1 MRTTWDRIKR
11 PFIKRKYWIRQI
23 SVAAVASAT
32 AWVIGDRLITN
43 GGLVA
48 AIVCALSIRVSLYK
62 SVREGLGQIIGTAI
76 GAGIALLAVS
86 IFKFGFIAIG
96 LTVLMS
102 AVVAR
107 ALHLGEVASVNVP
120 VTALIVLGPGL
131 SESTALHRFSST
143 VLGALIAIG
152 FSYWSH
158 PKTPAGRTRDKI
170 KRIGRSAANLLAT
183 MADGVAKGYSQ
194 NKAGDWLTSAREMIE
209 EIPALRSQALEAK
222 RYARWSPIQEGDIA
236 DELYLR
242 AVALEHIVVQVRT
255 IARTLFDLA
264 VDGDINLEP
273 NRQVATAL
281 SSASHAILAN
291 TEIEDGV
298 NSEIVT
304 VGIANDL
311 RAACSNLAAEIIEAR
326 NELTQEALVKEI
338 SIVSN
343 IERIADSIDESSP
356 ALSDVSTPDEPLTQK
371 VMQVSPIDQTTKL
384 SRRIWRAGRKFLR
397 R

>member
-1 MRTTWDRIKR
+1 MIKYLLNS
-11 PFIKRKYWIRQI
+11 FKKRKNWIRQV

-32 AWVIGDRLITN
+32 AWVIGDRLITK

-131 SESTALHRFSST
+131 SESTALHRFGST

-158 PKTPAGRTRDKI
+158 PKTPAGRTRDQI
-170 KRIGRSAANLLAT
+170 KKIGREAANLLAT

-194 NKAGDWLTSAREMIE
+194 NKAGDWLMKAREMIE
-209 EIPALRSQALEAK
+209 EIPALRSQALETK

-236 DELYLR
+236 DQLYLR

-255 IARTLFDLA
+255 ISRTLFDLA
-264 VDGDINLEP
+264 VDGDINREP
-273 NRQVATAL
+273 NSQVSLAL
-281 SSASHAILAN
+281 SSASHAVLAN
-291 TEIEDGV
+291 TEIDDGV
-298 NSEIVT
+298 NSEIIT

-311 RAACSNLAAEIIEAR
+311 RLACSNLAAEIIEAR

-356 ALSDVSTPDEPLTQK
+356 ALSDVSTPDEPATQK

-384 SRRIWRAGRKFLR
+384 SRRIWRAIRKFLR

>member
-1 MRTTWDRIKR
+1 MIKYLLNS
-11 PFIKRKYWIRQI
+11 FKKRKNWIRQV

-32 AWVIGDRLITN
+32 AWVIGDRLITK

-131 SESTALHRFSST
+131 SESTALHRFGST

-158 PKTPAGRTRDKI
+158 PKTPAGRTRDQI
-170 KRIGRSAANLLAT
+170 KKIGREAANLLAT

-194 NKAGDWLTSAREMIE
+194 NKAGDWLMKAREMIE
-209 EIPALRSQALEAK
+209 EIPALRSQALETK

-236 DELYLR
+236 DQLYLR

-255 IARTLFDLA
+255 ISRTLFDLA
-264 VDGDINLEP
+264 VDGDINREP
-273 NRQVATAL
+273 NSQVGLAL
-281 SSASHAILAN
+281 SSASHAVLAN
-291 TEIEDGV
+291 TEIDDGV
-298 NSEIVT
+298 NSEIIT

-311 RAACSNLAAEIIEAR
+311 RLACSNLAAEIIEAR

-356 ALSDVSTPDEPLTQK
+356 ALSDVSTPDEPATQK

-384 SRRIWRAGRKFLR
+384 SRRIWRAIRKFLR

>member
-1 MRTTWDRIKR
+1 LIK
-11 PFIKRKYWIRQI
+11 FWLNSIKKRKNWIRQI

-32 AWVIGDRLITN
+32 AWVIGDRLITK

-76 GAGIALLAVS
+76 GAGIALMAVS
-86 IFKFGFIAIG
+86 IFEFGFIAIG

-143 VLGALIAIG
+143 VLGALVAIG

-158 PKTPAGRTRDKI
+158 PKTPAGRTRDQI
-170 KRIGRSAANLLAT
+170 KKIGREAANLLAT
-183 MADGVAKGYSQ
+183 MADGVANGYSQ
-194 NKAGDWLTSAREMIE
+194 NKAGDWLTKAREMIE

-236 DELYLR
+236 DQLYLR

-264 VDGDINLEP
+264 VDGDINREP
-273 NRQVATAL
+273 NIQVSLAL
-281 SSASHAILAN
+281 SSASHAVLAN
-291 TEIEDGV
+291 TEIDDGV
-298 NSEIVT
+298 NSEIIT

-311 RAACSNLAAEIIEAR
+311 RSACSNLAAEIIEAR
-326 NELTQEALVKEI
+326 NKLTQEALVKEI

-356 ALSDVSTPDEPLTQK
+356 ALSDVSTPDEPATQK
-371 VMQVSPIDQTTKL
+371 VMQVSPIDQTTKF
-384 SRRIWRAGRKFLR
+384 SRRIWRAIRKFLR

>member
-1 MRTTWDRIKR
+1 MIKYLLNS
-11 PFIKRKYWIRQI
+11 FKKRKNWIRQV

-32 AWVIGDRLITN
+32 AWVIGDRLITK

-86 IFKFGFIAIG
+86 IFQFGFIAIG

-131 SESTALHRFSST
+131 SESTALHRFGST

-158 PKTPAGRTRDKI
+158 PKTPAGRTRDQI
-170 KRIGRSAANLLAT
+170 KKIGREAANLLAT

-194 NKAGDWLTSAREMIE
+194 NKAGDWLTKAREMIE

-236 DELYLR
+236 DQLYLR

-264 VDGDINLEP
+264 VDGDINREP
-273 NRQVATAL
+273 NSQVGLAL
-281 SSASHAILAN
+281 SSASHAVLAN
-291 TEIEDGV
+291 TEIDDGA
-298 NSEIVT
+298 NSEIIT

-311 RAACSNLAAEIIEAR
+311 RLACSNLAAEIIEAR

-356 ALSDVSTPDEPLTQK
+356 ALSDVSTPDEPATQK

-384 SRRIWRAGRKFLR
+384 SRRIWRAIRKFLR

>member
-1 MRTTWDRIKR
+1 MIKYLLNS
-11 PFIKRKYWIRQI
+11 FKKRKNWIRQV

-32 AWVIGDRLITN
+32 AWVIGDRLITK

-131 SESTALHRFSST
+131 SESTALHRFGST
-143 VLGALIAIG
+143 IIGALIAIG

-158 PKTPAGRTRDKI
+158 PKTPAGRTRDQI
-170 KRIGRSAANLLAT
+170 KKIGREAANLLAT

-194 NKAGDWLTSAREMIE
+194 NKAGDWLMKAREMIE
-209 EIPALRSQALEAK
+209 EIPALRSQALETK

-236 DELYLR
+236 DQLYLR

-255 IARTLFDLA
+255 ISRTLFDLA
-264 VDGDINLEP
+264 VDGDINREP
-273 NRQVATAL
+273 NSQVSLAL
-281 SSASHAILAN
+281 SSASHAVLAN
-291 TEIEDGV
+291 TEIDDGV
-298 NSEIVT
+298 NSEIIT

-311 RAACSNLAAEIIEAR
+311 RSACSNLAAEIIEAR

-356 ALSDVSTPDEPLTQK
+356 ALSDVSTPDEPATQK

-384 SRRIWRAGRKFLR
+384 SRRIWRAIRKFLR